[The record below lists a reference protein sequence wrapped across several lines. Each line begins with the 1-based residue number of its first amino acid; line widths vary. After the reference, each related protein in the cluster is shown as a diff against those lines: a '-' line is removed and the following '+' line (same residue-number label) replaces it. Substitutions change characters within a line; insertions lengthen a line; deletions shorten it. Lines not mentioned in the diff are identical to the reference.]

1 VSIPQSN
8 FSPEILPGAPL
19 PAPFRFVQ
27 PASPPKF
34 EWVAQATHDVWFH
47 YRFTPPRG
55 IDYINQAVLEL
66 TGYAQGEFYTNPD
79 LFFRLIHPEDG
90 RRLQRNLMDGE
101 GHRPIKIRLK
111 CKDSTHALV
120 EMILSP
126 VYDAHGFLTSLEGMI
141 RPAPTNASRES
152 RVSILIDRLL
162 EIYRGIPVDGRPE
175 EALRQVFG
183 FISETLFP
191 DVCTLWLKPENENLV
206 GLVDE
211 VLADNP
217 NWQYT
222 RGRLADGCQ
231 VEHLVASSGQP
242 AMDPDFHR
250 IWIPIHWKQ
259 AVAGMIKIFR
269 FNLPFEDD
277 EYELA
282 QICGLYI
289 SLTVENIMLGK
300 ESSSTAEMIEHLA
313 LAGGVEAG
321 SSLESVS
328 ESIGREALRISG
340 ADRVA
345 FFHQIDDQ
353 LQPVW
358 SRGLSDAYL
367 AHLAISN
374 DPGQPEAAML
384 ERQAA
389 IQTSNGAEP
398 VYTPDIRD
406 YPEESIV
413 RLLAEAEGYRSLVHC
428 PLTVGKQAVA
438 GVDCY
443 YNHAHNWSVDDRKA
457 LELFSRQAAAALENT
472 RLYTELEDAYFQT
485 VLTLARAIDARDSY
499 TADHSRR
506 MANWAEATAQ
516 LFGFSP
522 SEIQMIRWAALLHD
536 IGKIGVPDAILRK
549 AGPLTEEEWHIMR
562 QHPIVGAEIVAPIKK
577 LQPVT
582 AIIRSHQEK
591 MDGTGYP
598 DGLKGDQIPLPA
610 RILTVVDAYAAM
622 TDDRVFRK
630 ARSRAEATAE
640 LERCSGTHF
649 DNQIVDAFFRLIHT
663 GAIA

>member
-1 VSIPQSN
+1 
-8 FSPEILPGAPL
+8 
-19 PAPFRFVQ
+19 
-27 PASPPKF
+27 
-34 EWVAQATHDVWFH
+34 
-47 YRFTPPRG
+47 
-55 IDYINQAVLEL
+55 
-66 TGYAQGEFYTNPD
+66 
-79 LFFRLIHPEDG
+79 
-90 RRLQRNLMDGE
+90 M
-101 GHRPIKIRLK
+101 
-111 CKDSTHALV
+111 
-120 EMILSP
+120 
-126 VYDAHGFLTSLEGMI
+126 
-141 RPAPTNASRES
+141 
-152 RVSILIDRLL
+152 
-162 EIYRGIPVDGRPE
+162 
-175 EALRQVFG
+175 
-183 FISETLFP
+183 
-191 DVCTLWLKPENENLV
+191 KPENESLI
-206 GLVDE
+206 GLVQE
-211 VLADNP
+211 ILSDNP
-217 NWQYT
+217 GWQFT
-222 RGRLADGCQ
+222 LSRLADGCQ

-242 AMDPDFHR
+242 AMDPDFKR
-250 IWIPIHWKQ
+250 MWIPIRWKQ
-259 AVAGMIKIFR
+259 SVAGMIKISR
-269 FNLPFEDD
+269 LNLPFEED

-289 SLTVENIMLGK
+289 SLTVENILLGK
-300 ESSSTAEMIEHLA
+300 ESSSCAELIEHLVP
-313 LAGGVEAG
+313 AGGVEAG
-321 SSLESVS
+321 SSLPSVS

-345 FFHQIDDQ
+345 VFHQIDDL

-374 DPGQPEAAML
+374 DPCQSEAAML
-384 ERQAA
+384 EHLAA
-389 IQTSNGAEP
+389 ISPSNNLEP
-398 VYTPDIRD
+398 IFTPDIRD
-406 YPEESIV
+406 FPEDSIV
-413 RLLAEAEGYRSLVHC
+413 RMLAEAEGYRSLVHC
-428 PLTVGKQAVA
+428 PLAIGKLAIA

-443 YNHAHNWSVDDRKA
+443 YNHTHTWSLDERRA

-472 RLYTELEDAYFQT
+472 RLYIELEEAYFQT

-506 MANWAEATAQ
+506 MANWAEATAR

-522 SEIQMIRWAALLHD
+522 PEIQMIRWAALLHD

-549 AGPLTEEEWHIMR
+549 AGPLTEEEWQIMR

-640 LERCSGTHF
+640 LERCAGSHF